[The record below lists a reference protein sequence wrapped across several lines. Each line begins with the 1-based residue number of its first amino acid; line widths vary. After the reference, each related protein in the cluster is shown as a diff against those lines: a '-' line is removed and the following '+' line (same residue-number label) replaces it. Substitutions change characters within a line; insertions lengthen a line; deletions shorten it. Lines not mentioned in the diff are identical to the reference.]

1 MGTPG
6 SSTVRATAPPCSK
19 ISEGMV
25 SAFLEVFLHLLSD
38 VFTSAGIQPPFFT
51 LLQLCILKADCERR

>member
-1 MGTPG
+1 M
-6 SSTVRATAPPCSK
+6 S
-19 ISEGMV
+19 SEGLV

-51 LLQLCILKADCERR
+51 LLQLRILTADCERR

>member
-1 MGTPG
+1 M
-6 SSTVRATAPPCSK
+6 
-19 ISEGMV
+19 ISEGLV
-25 SAFLEVFLHLLSD
+25 SAFLEVFLHLLCD